1 MNPLSQGGV
10 FRCGPRAPRATYDRS
25 SQRGSALVELTWLG
39 LLLII
44 PLVYLILTFL
54 TVQRSSFGA
63 TEAVRAAGRAY
74 VLAPDVQSAQQRALE
89 AARVALA
96 DQGVEL
102 RPAQMQISCY
112 PTSAACLTPGSTV
125 SVSLDLDVRLPLM
138 PSLGGDG
145 IASVAVHASHVE
157 AVGTF
162 RETG

>member
-1 MNPLSQGGV
+1 MTSLSQRGV
-10 FRCGPRAPRATYDRS
+10 FRCGRRAPRPTYDRS
-25 SQRGSALVELTWLG
+25 SQQGSALVELTWLG

-44 PLVYLILTFL
+44 PLVYLILTFF
-54 TVQRSSFGA
+54 TVQQSGFGA

-74 VLAPDVQSAQQRALE
+74 VLAPDVQSAQERAV
-89 AARVALA
+89 AAATVALA
-96 DQGVEL
+96 DQGVVL
-102 RPAQMQISCY
+102 LPSQLQISCH
-112 PTSAACLTPGSTV
+112 PSSAACLTPGSTV

-138 PSLGGDG
+138 PAPGGDA